1 MSKNRQISDVHPFVT
16 GLRGHACKVR
26 CLEAIVLVL
35 IFLLFDVCRTG
46 DKARMVMVFRR
57 RQNDI
62 SKQFISIST
71 TNDSFQAQA
80 KRLGVIGHYPSH
92 APSA

>member
-1 MSKNRQISDVHPFVT
+1 MRVKLRVLRQ
-16 GLRGHACKVR
+16 L
-26 CLEAIVLVL
+26 LLVL

-57 RQNDI
+57 RRNDI
-62 SKQFISIST
+62 IKQFISIST